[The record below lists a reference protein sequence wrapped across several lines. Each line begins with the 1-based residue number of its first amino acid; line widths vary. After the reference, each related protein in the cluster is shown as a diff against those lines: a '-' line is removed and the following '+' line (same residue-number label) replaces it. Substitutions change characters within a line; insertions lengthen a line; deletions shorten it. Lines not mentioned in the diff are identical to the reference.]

1 MIFSR
6 SAALA
11 NLARISKLKAK
22 SPDARERAGFTGP
35 ATVRLQ
41 DARQPVLSLESRVNL
56 ACNVEDAAAQ
66 MIAAARARGIAS

>member
-11 NLARISKLKAK
+11 NLARISKLKAEP
-22 SPDARERAGFTGP
+22 SDARERAGLLRST
-35 ATVRLQ
+35 AMRLQ

-56 ACNVEDAAAQ
+56 ACNVEHAVASL
-66 MIAAARARGIAS
+66 IAAARARGIAS

>member
-41 DARQPVLSLESRVNL
+41 DARQAVLSLERSDNL
-56 ACNVEDAAAQ
+56 ACNVAHAVARL
-66 MIAAARARGIAS
+66 IVAARARGIAS